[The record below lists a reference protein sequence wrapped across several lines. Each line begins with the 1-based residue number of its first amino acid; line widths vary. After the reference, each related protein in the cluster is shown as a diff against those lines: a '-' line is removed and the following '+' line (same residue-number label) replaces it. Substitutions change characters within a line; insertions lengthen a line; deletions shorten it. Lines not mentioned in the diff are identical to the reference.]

1 MRSIFEL
8 DEEFFK
14 SEIIVVSDFFTEN
27 LIGGAE
33 LTLDSL
39 LSYSDKNIFKIRSKD
54 LKKVHFDFGRSK
66 YWIFGNYTQCNP
78 QLLKAI
84 SDNSSYSVIE
94 FDYKYCIYRNPQEH
108 NCDCDCEKGNQGN
121 FVIDFYK
128 NADRV
133 FFMSELQLQHYQ
145 EKFNDFNNCSV
156 LSSVFTESDFR
167 FISNLRNSTKIFDV
181 AFYNSNSKIKGT
193 ENALQYIRDNFESS
207 AKILNISNFDY
218 ATCLSEMAK
227 AQQFVYLPQGPDT
240 CPRSVIEARLLG
252 CSLVTN
258 SNVQHR
264 NEGWFQKSFEEIE
277 EYIKSSA
284 VNFWK
289 FINSKGSP
297 TLSGYTTVYNC
308 IDGEY
313 PYIESI
319 LSMLRV
325 CDEVVVVDG
334 GSTDGTYEELQS
346 LAKDE
351 EKLKVF
357 QNTKDWSSK
366 DFARFDGEQKAF
378 ARSKCTS
385 DFCWQQD
392 SDEVISKCSFEKIKN
407 SIRAFPKSCDLICFP
422 VVEFWGSKDVQR
434 LDITPWKWRLSR
446 NRPHITHG
454 VPVTHRKVL
463 DDGTYETM
471 PGTDGC
477 DYVHSATG
485 ELIPF
490 LNFYNGQAEAWRQ
503 AALQG
508 DEESYAL
515 YKNFFQRT
523 IDALP
528 TVVHYSWLD
537 IERKIRAYKKF
548 WGRFWKSMYNL
559 SQEDTAEENIMFD
572 KPWKDVT
579 EADISELA
587 VRLKTQT
594 AGWIWHQKWNGQ
606 SIPGLHLNLENHE

>member
-1 MRSIFEL
+1 MKSIFEL
-8 DEEFFK
+8 DEEFFQ
-14 SEIIVVSDFFTEN
+14 SEIIVVSDFFSDN

-39 LSYSDKNIFKIRSKD
+39 LSYSDKKIFKIRSKD

-78 QLLKAI
+78 QLLKAV

-94 FDYKYCIYRNPQEH
+94 FDYKYCIHRNPEEH
-108 NCDCDCEKGNQGN
+108 DCDCEKSNQGN

-145 EKFNDFNNCSV
+145 NKFENFSNTSV
-156 LSSVFTESDFR
+156 LSSIFTESDFR
-167 FISNLRNSTKIFDV
+167 FIQNLRESEKQYDV
-181 AFYNSNSKIKGT
+181 AYYNSQSKIKGT
-193 ENALQYIRDNFESS
+193 KNAVEYVKQNFNNTHKCLAVSGLDYSS
-207 AKILNISNFDY
+207 
-218 ATCLSEMAK
+218 CLKEMSK
-227 AQQFVYLPQGPDT
+227 VDLFVYLPEGPDT

-252 CSLVTN
+252 CNLVTN

-264 NEGWFQKSFEEIE
+264 EEAWFQGTYDEIE
-277 EYIKSSA
+277 SYIKSSA
-284 VNFWK
+284 QGFWD
-289 FINSKGSP
+289 FITSKQSP

-308 IDGEY
+308 IEGKY

-319 LSMLRV
+319 ISLLRV
-325 CDEVVVVDG
+325 CDEVIVVDG
-334 GSTDGTYEELQS
+334 GSTDGTFEELQA

-351 EKLKVF
+351 EKLKIF
-357 QNTKDWSSK
+357 QNKKDWSSK

-407 SIRAFPKSCDLICFP
+407 STRAFPKSCDLICFP

-446 NRPHITHG
+446 NKPHITHG

-463 DDGTYETM
+463 ADGTYETL

-477 DYVHSATG
+477 DYVHSDTA

-490 LNFYNGQAEAWRQ
+490 LNFYNQQAEMWRQ
-503 AALQG
+503 AALMG

-537 IERKIRAYKKF
+537 IERKIRAYKTF

-559 SQEDTAEENIMFD
+559 PQEDTSEENVMFD
-572 KPWKDVT
+572 KPWSEVSD
-579 EADISELA
+579 EDIKELA
-587 VRLKTQT
+587 MKLKTQT
-594 AGWIWHQKWNGQ
+594 AGWIWHRKWNGQ
-606 SIPGLHLNLENHE
+606 SVPGLHLNLENHE